1 MAITAQQERELLNAM
16 QDYVDTTK
24 RADKFLKDGQLQSSL
39 IGRIAIEITQIHHMS
54 VTEARSYIDGRTGRF
69 QPGIRLHVCPS
80 DKIQGLFNQLEAV
93 TTDINNAPIS
103 FTIFVPEIST
113 LSVCQ
118 ITGASN
124 FLVRVTVFPS
134 EIYSF
139 LFCQKPFAENWQ
151 VIFTPWASLPSFSTV
166 TLNIALSPCL

>member
-93 TTDINNAPIS
+93 TTDINNAPWTTYEAALRAVADRKNKVQEMAAKLKSQSDYDIVIS
-103 FTIFVPEIST
+103 
-113 LSVCQ
+113 
-118 ITGASN
+118 
-124 FLVRVTVFPS
+124 RVKS
-134 EIYSF
+134 
-139 LFCQKPFAENWQ
+139 Q
-151 VIFTPWASLPSFSTV
+151 VK
-166 TLNIALSPCL
+166 

>member
-93 TTDINNAPIS
+93 TTDIKNAPWTTYEAALRAVADRKNKVQEMAAKLKSQSDYDIVIS
-103 FTIFVPEIST
+103 
-113 LSVCQ
+113 
-118 ITGASN
+118 
-124 FLVRVTVFPS
+124 RVKS
-134 EIYSF
+134 
-139 LFCQKPFAENWQ
+139 Q
-151 VIFTPWASLPSFSTV
+151 VK
-166 TLNIALSPCL
+166 

>member
-16 QDYVDTTK
+16 QDYVDTAK
-24 RADKFLKDGQLQSSL
+24 RADKFLKDGELQSSL

-93 TTDINNAPIS
+93 TTDINNAPWTTYEAALRAVADRKNKVQEMAAKLKSQSDYDIVIS
-103 FTIFVPEIST
+103 
-113 LSVCQ
+113 
-118 ITGASN
+118 
-124 FLVRVTVFPS
+124 RVKS
-134 EIYSF
+134 
-139 LFCQKPFAENWQ
+139 Q
-151 VIFTPWASLPSFSTV
+151 VK
-166 TLNIALSPCL
+166 

>member
-16 QDYVDTTK
+16 QDYVDTSK

-93 TTDINNAPIS
+93 TTDINNAPWTTYEAALRAVADRKNKVQEMAAKLKSQSDYDIVIS
-103 FTIFVPEIST
+103 
-113 LSVCQ
+113 
-118 ITGASN
+118 
-124 FLVRVTVFPS
+124 RVKS
-134 EIYSF
+134 
-139 LFCQKPFAENWQ
+139 Q
-151 VIFTPWASLPSFSTV
+151 VK
-166 TLNIALSPCL
+166 

>member
-93 TTDINNAPIS
+93 TTDINNAPLTTYEAALRAVADRKNKVQEMAAKLKSQSDYDIVIS
-103 FTIFVPEIST
+103 
-113 LSVCQ
+113 
-118 ITGASN
+118 
-124 FLVRVTVFPS
+124 RVKS
-134 EIYSF
+134 
-139 LFCQKPFAENWQ
+139 Q
-151 VIFTPWASLPSFSTV
+151 VK
-166 TLNIALSPCL
+166 